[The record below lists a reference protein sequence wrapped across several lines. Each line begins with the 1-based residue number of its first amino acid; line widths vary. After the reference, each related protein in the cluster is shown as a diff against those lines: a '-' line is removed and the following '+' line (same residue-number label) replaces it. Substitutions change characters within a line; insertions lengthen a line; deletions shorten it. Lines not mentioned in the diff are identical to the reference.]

1 MASNALITITYS
13 VSADKQ
19 REFGSLIRSV
29 VDAVA
34 AAPGVKLSVY
44 EDTDELGT
52 YVEVYEFDSI
62 EAYDSL
68 EDNLDD
74 ATGQAIRRI
83 ATEFATARQK
93 VMTLRRMA

>member
-13 VSADKQ
+13 VAGEKQ

-29 VDAVA
+29 VDAVNA
-34 AAPGVKLSVY
+34 ASGVKLTVY

-52 YVEVYEFDSI
+52 YVEVYECDSI
-62 EAYDSL
+62 DTYDSL

-74 ATGQAIRRI
+74 NTSQAIRRI

-93 VMTLRRMA
+93 VMTLRRMT